1 MILREALGVLHK
13 SIEPLHLVLMQ
24 TLIVDLRISPD
35 EYLKMY
41 QGVASSVRAQAR
53 DGRSIRFPARILQP
67 YVTREGISGSF
78 LISFDE
84 EMKFRAIDRL

>member
-1 MILREALGVLHK
+1 
-13 SIEPLHLVLMQ
+13 MQ
-24 TLIVDLRISPD
+24 AMIVDLYISPE

-41 QGVASSVRAQAR
+41 QGVASSVRARAR

-78 LISFDE
+78 IIRFDDQ
-84 EMKFRAIDRL
+84 MKFRAIDRL

>member
-1 MILREALGVLHK
+1 MH
-13 SIEPLHLVLMQ
+13 SM
-24 TLIVDLRISPD
+24 IVDLHIPAD

-41 QGVASSVRAQAR
+41 QGVASSVRAMAR

-67 YVTREGISGSF
+67 YITREGITGSF
-78 LISFDE
+78 LIYFDE